1 MGTVSQFHHSARPPA
16 HRIESEE
23 EAIATA
29 RALAAAFRRQ
39 ASERD
44 VNRILPH
51 AELDALSQSGLT
63 AITVPPEYEG
73 LDVSNALLAE
83 IVAIVA
89 EGDASIGQ
97 ALESHFRVLEALRA
111 EGGEE
116 LHASLFARAL
126 AGDRFAATPFAD
138 SLTLEMEALGYR
150 LGGRTR
156 QAPGILFSDWIA
168 ASAADPSGR
177 GVTLYL
183 ARETEGLQVVDDWDG
198 FGQRTNGTATVVVG
212 RLHVNA
218 DAVAATP
225 SADRSTASTLG
236 LLLHAGTALGIARA
250 ALADL
255 PDLSKD
261 VPAAAG
267 ERAVRIELVAGALE
281 RAGRKLDIAQVNP
294 TDRAMVDAYFSASAA
309 CIAAGEAALE
319 TASALV
325 ELGGDNAG
333 SIALNLD
340 RHWRNAR
347 IHALS
352 VSRETLLRAAGDYH
366 WQHNGD

>member
-1 MGTVSQFHHSARPPA
+1 MGTVSQFHQSVRPPA

-23 EAIATA
+23 EAIAAA
-29 RALAAAFRRQ
+29 RDLAALFRRR

-63 AITVPPEYEG
+63 AITAPPEYEG

-83 IVAIVA
+83 IVAIIA

-111 EGGEE
+111 QGGEE
-116 LHASLFARAL
+116 LQASLFARTL
-126 AGDRFAATPFAD
+126 AGDRFASAPFGEGT
-138 SLTLEMEALGYR
+138 TLVAEGPGFR

-156 QAPGILFSDWIA
+156 QAPGILFADWIA
-168 ASAADPSGR
+168 AAAADPSGR
-177 GVTLYL
+177 RVTLYL
-183 ARETEGLQVVDDWDG
+183 ARESEDLQVVDDWDG
-198 FGQRTNGTATVVVG
+198 FGQRTNGMATVIVG
-212 RLHVNA
+212 RQHVNA
-218 DAVAATP
+218 DMVA
-225 SADRSTASTLG
+225 SASTADHSTASALG
-236 LLLHAGTALGIARA
+236 LLLQAGTALGIARA

-255 PDLSKD
+255 PDVLTDAPVSI
-261 VPAAAG
+261 G
-267 ERAVRIELVAGALE
+267 ERAIRIELVAAALE

-294 TDRAMVDAYFSASAA
+294 TDSATVDACFSASAA
-309 CIAAGEAALE
+309 CLAASETALE
-319 TASALV
+319 TASALI
-325 ELGGDNAG
+325 ELGGEKAG

-347 IHALS
+347 IHALA
-352 VSRETLLRAAGDYH
+352 VSRETLLRAAGDH
-366 WQHNGD
+366 HRQRNED